1 LFQLLSP
8 VHTKITVSSPKSL
21 FSSLT
26 IRLNRNQSVL
36 IKRICSLFSHNNIS
50 LLHIQWLVSRIFNLK
65 YISILKKMNSFSY
78 PIQLMKNVCILL
90 GSQFRI
96 KYVRENVFIFLPQA
110 NIKKNVCI
118 LLGNITFYRLTE
130 CLVTSF
136 KENVFIFLPP
146 ANIKKNVCIPLG
158 IPLCYRLYQCFNIV

>member
-1 LFQLLSP
+1 
-8 VHTKITVSSPKSL
+8 
-21 FSSLT
+21 
-26 IRLNRNQSVL
+26 
-36 IKRICSLFSHNNIS
+36 
-50 LLHIQWLVSRIFNLK
+50 
-65 YISILKKMNSFSY
+65 
-78 PIQLMKNVCILL
+78 MKNVCILL